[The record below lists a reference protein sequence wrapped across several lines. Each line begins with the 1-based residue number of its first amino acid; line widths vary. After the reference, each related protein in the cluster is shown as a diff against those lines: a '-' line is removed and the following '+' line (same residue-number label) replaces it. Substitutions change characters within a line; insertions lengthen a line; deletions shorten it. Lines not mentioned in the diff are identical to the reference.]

1 MEFLG
6 FSKDQWEIIN
16 GFANWLAAF
25 GTIAAVCLSL
35 KLARDAN
42 RVKAKCSARSVIVV
56 SHGPG
61 PAIQEAV
68 VQLKVVNMG
77 DRPFTVTQLGWT
89 VGFRAKTHFAQL
101 ISTQNSDSLPLQLHH
116 GGQGHWYVPAE
127 FDEGWYAH
135 FGSILLREGEPWL
148 KTLRFVATTSTEQT
162 FTCKPDAKLLGR
174 LAEAITKLKREAQA
188 RTSPVA

>member
-42 RVKAKCSARSVIVV
+42 RVKAKCSAASKIVL
-56 SHGPG
+56 SHGP
-61 PAIQEAV
+61 ALHEEA
-68 VQLKVVNMG
+68 VQLKVVNIG
-77 DRPFTVTQLGWT
+77 DKPFTVTQLGWT
-89 VGFRAKTHFAQL
+89 VGFRTKTHFAQMF
-101 ISTQNSDSLPLQLHH
+101 STQDSDPLPLQLHH

-127 FDEGWYAH
+127 LDDGWYAR
-135 FGSILLREGEPWL
+135 FGTLLLREGEPWL
-148 KTLRFVATTSTEQT
+148 RTLRFVVTTSTELT
-162 FTCKPDAKLLGR
+162 FTCKPDAKLLGK
-174 LAEAITKLKREAQA
+174 LAEAITKIKREEQA
-188 RTSPVA
+188 RTYPVT